1 MKGKVRP
8 SQLPFG
14 WLTTLLT
21 PLKAYFKGDLFLS
34 FFLFF
39 FFHGTKNKEFCSV
52 GLTSLSNASFLQ
64 GKYPTERLSTIESSP
79 TNNRLLLYG
88 SKVRGQGRSSDVK
101 QLKASTYEN
110 AKIKSIESLA
120 SYAASRVSMVIKFL
134 DPL

>member
-1 MKGKVRP
+1 
-8 SQLPFG
+8 
-14 WLTTLLT
+14 
-21 PLKAYFKGDLFLS
+21 
-34 FFLFF
+34 
-39 FFHGTKNKEFCSV
+39 V

-110 AKIKSIESLA
+110 AKIKSIEILA
-120 SYAASRVSMVIKFL
+120 SYAASRVSMVSKFL

>member
-1 MKGKVRP
+1 
-8 SQLPFG
+8 LPYNHHPT
-14 WLTTLLT
+14 LTQPPLT
-21 PLKAYFKGDLFLS
+21 FVWNPRAWDPHTCEWELGEGCECIIS
-34 FFLFF
+34 
-39 FFHGTKNKEFCSV
+39 H
-52 GLTSLSNASFLQ
+52 
-64 GKYPTERLSTIESSP
+64 PTERLSTIESSP

-110 AKIKSIESLA
+110 AKIKSIEILA